1 MTTTCS
7 TRNVEFVTK
16 ELGADAAIDYTQAR
30 CGACLATAWWG
41 RAGGWH
47 HGQQRPAAA
56 AGAPCRPPRARLSW
70 CTPLPLRLQGPWDA
84 AAAAAGQR
92 FDLVV
97 DTIGGPYEAASLRL
111 VAPGGSLAALGATG
125 PGVDRVSVWGM
136 ARLLL
141 GAGWRTLAGKLRLA
155 PRYTL

>member
-1 MTTTCS
+1 M
-7 TRNVEFVTK
+7 
-16 ELGADAAIDYTQAR
+16 
-30 CGACLATAWWG
+30 
-41 RAGGWH
+41 
-47 HGQQRPAAA
+47 
-56 AGAPCRPPRARLSW
+56 
-70 CTPLPLRLQGPWDA
+70 QGPWDA

-92 FDLVV
+92 FDLIV

-111 VAPGGSLAALGATG
+111 VAPGGRLCSLGATG

-141 GAGWRTLAGKLRLA
+141 NAGWRTLAGRLRLA